1 MTNGYF
7 GSLAM
12 MYGPSA
18 VDSQN
23 AELAGTIM
31 ACCLSIGL
39 GLGALSSF
47 LVTSFI

>member
-1 MTNGYF
+1 MF
-7 GSLAM
+7 S
-12 MYGPSA
+12 YGVISIFLLFVSA
-18 VDSQN
+18 VEAEH

-31 ACCLSIGL
+31 GCSLSIGL